1 MLPYSFN
8 VKNTLVLMTYLKD
21 TQLHDGVKL
30 VSFGIKNMY
39 TNNPTDMLLSII
51 TLKLDSN
58 RVDAN
63 IK

>member
-1 MLPYSFN
+1 
-8 VKNTLVLMTYLKD
+8 MTYLKD
-21 TQLHDGVKL
+21 TQLHDVMKL

-39 TNNPTDMLLSII
+39 TNNPTDMILSII
-51 TLKLDSN
+51 TLKLDLN